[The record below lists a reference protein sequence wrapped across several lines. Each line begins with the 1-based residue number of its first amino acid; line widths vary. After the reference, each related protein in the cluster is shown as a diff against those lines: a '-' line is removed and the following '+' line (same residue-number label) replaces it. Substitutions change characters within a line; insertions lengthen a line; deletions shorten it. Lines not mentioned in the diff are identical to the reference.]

1 MRWAGIDHLV
11 ITGRAS
17 KPVYLYIEDSTIAI
31 RDAGHLWGLG
41 TDETIARMRA
51 GEVPP
56 GAGIACIGPAGENGV
71 RYASIIATEHRAAGR
86 TGSGCVAGAHWA
98 LKGEPGPINVQTHG
112 GDVLRV
118 WRDEENLYWLEGAT
132 HLSFT
137 GVWPLAQKKPKKEP
151 GKKTKKKKG

>member
-1 MRWAGIDHLV
+1 MTFVEARRL
-11 ITGRAS
+11 
-17 KPVYLYIEDSTIAI
+17 EI
-31 RDAGHLWGLG
+31 RIRTYERGVEG
-41 TDETIARMRA
+41 ETL
-51 GEVPP
+51 
-56 GAGIACIGPAGENGV
+56 AC
-71 RYASIIATEHRAAGR
+71 
-86 TGSGCVAGAHWA
+86 GSGCVAGAHWV